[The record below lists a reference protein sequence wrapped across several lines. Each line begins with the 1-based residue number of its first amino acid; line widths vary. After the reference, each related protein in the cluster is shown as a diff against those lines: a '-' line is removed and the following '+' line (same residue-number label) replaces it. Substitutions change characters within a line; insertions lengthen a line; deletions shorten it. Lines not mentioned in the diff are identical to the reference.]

1 MLMRLDTALLRAV
14 PGAFILNSGIGKL
27 GLDEESAA
35 GLQQMAA
42 NGVPF
47 VEEMTPAQF
56 GKFLSYGEIAVGAAL
71 LLPFV
76 PTRIAGAALTT
87 FASGLVA
94 NYFAIDSMTKDD
106 GIRPSEDGTA
116 VAKDTWLA
124 AIGLALMFTTGDKK
138 KKTKKN
144 KK

>member
-27 GLDEESAA
+27 GLDEASAA

-42 NGVPF
+42 NGVPM

-76 PTRIAGAALTT
+76 PTRLAGAALTT
-87 FASGLVA
+87 FSAGLVA
-94 NYFAIDSMTKDD
+94 NYFSIDSMTQDD

-138 KKTKKN
+138 KKKLKK
-144 KK
+144 

>member
-1 MLMRLDTALLRAV
+1 MAISTALLRAV

-27 GLDEESAA
+27 GLDEGSAA

-42 NGVPF
+42 NGVPL
-47 VEEMTPAQF
+47 VENMTPAQF
-56 GKFLSYGEIAVGAAL
+56 GKFLSYGEIAVGSAL

-87 FASGLVA
+87 FAAGLVA
-94 NYFAIDSMTKDD
+94 NYFSIDSMTKDD

-124 AIGLALMFTTGDKK
+124 AIGLALLISGGSKKKKKSDKK
-138 KKTKKN
+138 K
-144 KK
+144 

>member
-1 MLMRLDTALLRAV
+1 MRLDTALLRAV

-71 LLPFV
+71 LLPFI

-87 FASGLVA
+87 FSAGLVA
-94 NYFAIDSMTKDD
+94 NYFSIDSMTKDD

-124 AIGLALMFTTGDKK
+124 AIGLALMFTTGSKK
-138 KKTKKN
+138 KKKSKK
-144 KK
+144 K

>member
-1 MLMRLDTALLRAV
+1 MRLDTALLRAV

-27 GLDEESAA
+27 GMDEESAA

-42 NGVPF
+42 NGVPM

-76 PTRIAGAALTT
+76 PTRLAGAALTT
-87 FASGLVA
+87 FSAGLVA
-94 NYFAIDSMTKDD
+94 NYFAIDSMTQDD

-124 AIGLALMFTTGDKK
+124 AIGLALMFTTGSKK
-138 KKTKKN
+138 KKKSKK
-144 KK
+144 

>member
-1 MLMRLDTALLRAV
+1 MRLDTALLRAV

-42 NGVPF
+42 NGVPM

-87 FASGLVA
+87 FSAGLVA
-94 NYFAIDSMTKDD
+94 NYFSIDSMTKDD

-138 KKTKKN
+138 KKNKKN

>member
-1 MLMRLDTALLRAV
+1 MRLDTALLRAV

-76 PTRIAGAALTT
+76 PTRLAGAALTT
-87 FASGLVA
+87 FSAGLVA
-94 NYFAIDSMTKDD
+94 NYFAIDSMTEED
-106 GIRPSEDGTA
+106 GIRPSQDGIP

-138 KKTKKN
+138 KKKLKK
-144 KK
+144 K

>member
-27 GLDEESAA
+27 GLDEASAA

-42 NGVPF
+42 NGVPM

-76 PTRIAGAALTT
+76 PTRLAGAALTT
-87 FASGLVA
+87 FSAGLVA
-94 NYFAIDSMTKDD
+94 NYFSIDSMTQDD

-138 KKTKKN
+138 KKNKKN

>member
-1 MLMRLDTALLRAV
+1 MRLDTALLRAV

-27 GLDEESAA
+27 GIDEESAG

-42 NGVPF
+42 NGVPM
-47 VEEMTPAQF
+47 VENMTPAQF

-94 NYFAIDSMTKDD
+94 NYFSIDSMTEDD
-106 GIRPSEDGTA
+106 GIRPSQDGIP

-124 AIGLALMFTTGDKK
+124 AIGLALMFTTGSKKCKKKDKK
-138 KKTKKN
+138 K
-144 KK
+144 

>member
-87 FASGLVA
+87 FSAGLVA
-94 NYFAIDSMTKDD
+94 NYFSIDSMTQDD

-138 KKTKKN
+138 KKNKKN

>member
-1 MLMRLDTALLRAV
+1 MRLDTALLRAV

-42 NGVPF
+42 NGVPL

-87 FASGLVA
+87 FSAGLVA

-138 KKTKKN
+138 KKNKKN

>member
-1 MLMRLDTALLRAV
+1 MKLDTALLRAV

-27 GLDEESAA
+27 GMDEESAA

-87 FASGLVA
+87 FSAGLVA
-94 NYFAIDSMTKDD
+94 NYFSIDSMTQDD

-124 AIGLALMFTTGDKK
+124 AIGLALMFTTGPKK
-138 KKTKKN
+138 KKKAKKN

>member
-1 MLMRLDTALLRAV
+1 MQLSTALLRAV

-42 NGVPF
+42 NGVPM
-47 VEEMTPAQF
+47 VENMTPAEF

-87 FASGLVA
+87 FAYGLVA
-94 NYFAIDSMTKDD
+94 NYFSIDSMTEDD
-106 GIRPSEDGTA
+106 GIRPSQDGTP

-124 AIGLALMFTTGDKK
+124 AIGISLMLIGGSKK
-138 KKTKKN
+138 KKKK
-144 KK
+144 

>member
-1 MLMRLDTALLRAV
+1 MRLDTALLRAV

-27 GLDEESAA
+27 GLDEASAA

-76 PTRIAGAALTT
+76 PTRLAGAALTT
-87 FASGLVA
+87 FSAGLVA
-94 NYFAIDSMTKDD
+94 NYFSIDSMTQDD

-138 KKTKKN
+138 KKKLKK
-144 KK
+144 

>member
-1 MLMRLDTALLRAV
+1 MRLDTALLRAV

-27 GLDEESAA
+27 GIDEESAG

-42 NGVPF
+42 NGVPM
-47 VEEMTPAQF
+47 VENMTPAQF

-94 NYFAIDSMTKDD
+94 NYFSIDSMTEED
-106 GIRPSEDGTA
+106 GIRPSQDGIP

-124 AIGLALMFTTGDKK
+124 AIGLALMFTTGSKKCKKKDKK
-138 KKTKKN
+138 
-144 KK
+144 

>member
-1 MLMRLDTALLRAV
+1 MKLDTALLRAV

-27 GLDEESAA
+27 GIDEESAG

-42 NGVPF
+42 NGVPM
-47 VEEMTPAQF
+47 VENMTPAQF

-94 NYFAIDSMTKDD
+94 NYFSIDSMTEDD
-106 GIRPSEDGTA
+106 GIRPSQDGIP

-124 AIGLALMFTTGDKK
+124 AIGLALMFTTGGKK
-138 KKTKKN
+138 KKKLKK
-144 KK
+144 